1 MGASRG
7 GQGRPPLLA
16 PRRPSLNPMAR
27 ITGIEPDP
35 KRPGAVRILVDG
47 RPFCTVHE
55 GAVAGGAL
63 AIGAEWEGEQ
73 AGALGRAADEE
84 GAWRALLRS
93 LERRNFSVMELRRRL
108 RQKGHTPEAIDFAIG
123 RALAAGLLD
132 DAAFARNFVA
142 SRAGRGRGPARL
154 RRDLTAL
161 GVERGLID
169 AAIQAQW
176 PEPEDSLTLALDL
189 ARRRVRQ
196 LAGLPRD
203 VQRRRLL
210 SYLERRGFSGY
221 RVGELV
227 ARVLQ
232 GDIAP

>member
-1 MGASRG
+1 M
-7 GQGRPPLLA
+7 PK
-16 PRRPSLNPMAR
+16 

-35 KRPGAVRILVDG
+35 KRPGALRVLVDG

-55 GAVAGGAL
+55 AAAEGGAL

-73 AGALGRAADEE
+73 AGALSRAADEE
-84 GAWRALLRS
+84 GAWRAVLRS

-108 RQKGHTPEAIDFAIG
+108 RQKGHTPEAIEFAIE
-123 RALAAGLLD
+123 RALSTRLLD

-161 GVERGLID
+161 GVDRGLID
-169 AAIQAQW
+169 AAIQAHW
-176 PEPEDSLTLALDL
+176 PEPEDALDLALDL
-189 ARRRVRQ
+189 ARRRARQ
-196 LAGLPRD
+196 LANLPRD
-203 VQRRRLL
+203 VRRRRLL
-210 SYLERRGFSGY
+210 AYLERRGFSGY

-232 GDIAP
+232 GDIPT